1 MKRFKHILAA
11 TDLSS
16 ESMSAVQYAAHLAQ
30 AQNARLTVLH
40 VAHSLSLAYAEF
52 VPPVSMADIDLA
64 IEKSAREELE
74 KWVRSHLKKVP
85 RVGAVVRR
93 GVTHEVIADVAEE
106 IGASVVVVAT
116 HGQRCWPHGARQCRG
131 AGDPPRSVSGAGGQA
146 ADVLRH
152 RRGGRACAR
161 APLGA
166 RRSQGPRP

>member
-1 MKRFKHILAA
+1 MKRFKHILAT

-85 RVGAVVRR
+85 RVDAVVRR

-116 HGQRCWPHGARQCRG
+116 HGRKGVGRMVLGSVAEQVIRHAPCPVLVVKPAAPPKRKKKTVRKKTSARK
-131 AGDPPRSVSGAGGQA
+131 
-146 ADVLRH
+146 
-152 RRGGRACAR
+152 
-161 APLGA
+161 
-166 RRSQGPRP
+166 

>member
-1 MKRFKHILAA
+1 MKRFKHILAT

-85 RVGAVVRR
+85 RVDAVVRR

-116 HGQRCWPHGARQCRG
+116 HGRKGVGRMVLGSVAEQVIRHAPCPVLVVKPPAPPKRKKKVVRKKKPARK
-131 AGDPPRSVSGAGGQA
+131 
-146 ADVLRH
+146 
-152 RRGGRACAR
+152 
-161 APLGA
+161 
-166 RRSQGPRP
+166 